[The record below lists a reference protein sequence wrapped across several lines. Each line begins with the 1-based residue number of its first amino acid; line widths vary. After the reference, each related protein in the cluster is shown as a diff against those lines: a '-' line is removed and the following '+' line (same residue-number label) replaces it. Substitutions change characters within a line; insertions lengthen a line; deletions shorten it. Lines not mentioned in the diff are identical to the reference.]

1 MSLVGTQVRLTA
13 FGADG
18 WEDEVGLWAG
28 GKGQGTL
35 AEFMT
40 TYIKIPQPE
49 AEQLANDVL
58 GPWLDEWEL
67 RDGELDRKIKRASR
81 WFFAGAALVVALAL
95 VGLVA
100 LVVVLVDR
108 L

>member
-1 MSLVGTQVRLTA
+1 MVGTQVRITA
-13 FGADG
+13 FSADG
-18 WEDEVGLWAG
+18 WEDDVGLWSG
-28 GKGQGTL
+28 KKGQGTL

-49 AEQLANDVL
+49 AEQLAKDVL

-81 WFFAGAALVVALAL
+81 WFFSG
-95 VGLVA
+95 VA
-100 LVVVLVDR
+100 LVVLLAIVGFVALVVLLVG
-108 L
+108 LI